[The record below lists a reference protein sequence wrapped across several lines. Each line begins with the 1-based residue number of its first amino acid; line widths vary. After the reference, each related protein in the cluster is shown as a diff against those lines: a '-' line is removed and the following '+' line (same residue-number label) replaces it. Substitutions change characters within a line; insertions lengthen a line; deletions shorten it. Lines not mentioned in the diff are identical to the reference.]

1 MSSSIF
7 LLTPTLD
14 ADPRLHLREWK
25 ISVNRY
31 ARTLLAQYDPY
42 GLLSAVAD
50 PVVWQALPANIGVDA
65 AGNVAYRALP
75 TYPAPTP
82 LIAGDGPATRDIFKA
97 ATDARHAHL
106 SALAKLTTVLLTS
119 IGETNRN
126 AIAHPLYDTQL
137 LTPRGIMTAMSNM
150 HGVFTQSDVD
160 ALNLPL
166 TVKLPSLSTF
176 EAHVAAYRHALA
188 ALTI

>member
-14 ADPRLHLREWK
+14 ADPRLYLREWK

-31 ARTLLAQYDPY
+31 ARTLIAQYDPY

-75 TYPAPTP
+75 QYPAPAP

-106 SALAKLTTVLLTS
+106 SAMATLTTVLLTS
-119 IGETNRN
+119 IGETNRK
-126 AIAHPLYDTQL
+126 AISHPLYDTQL
-137 LTPRGIMTAMSNM
+137 LTPRDIMTRREEPRVVSQ
-150 HGVFTQSDVD
+150 VT
-160 ALNLPL
+160 
-166 TVKLPSLSTF
+166 
-176 EAHVAAYRHALA
+176 
-188 ALTI
+188 